1 MLFINRSDINRMK
14 KNVLPDCDT
23 EYWGV
28 TLTEYDIFEAEHA
41 YEDWCIIEDVK
52 EQ

>member
-1 MLFINRSDINRMK
+1 MLFITRSEINRMK

-28 TLTEYDIFEAEHA
+28 TLTEFDIFEAEHA
-41 YEDWCIIEDVK
+41 YEDWYIIEDVK